1 MPGWKQTRTS
11 SQISVIVNRKKM
23 EYYFNTVLTASF
35 DEAIQLTTEALKSEG
50 FGIISDI
57 DIQAKLNEK
66 LGVSFKKY
74 RILGACNPGYAYK
87 ALQAEEKIGTMLP
100 CNVIVIEQANGQVEV
115 AAVNPISSMMAV
127 NNPELE
133 PVAMAVTEK
142 LKKVIDSLSR
152 SSGIP
157 ESSH

>member
-1 MPGWKQTRTS
+1 
-11 SQISVIVNRKKM
+11 M

-127 NNPELE
+127 QNPELE
-133 PVAMAVTEK
+133 PVARAVTEK

-157 ESSH
+157 ESVTIVSIFETGAIKANPLL